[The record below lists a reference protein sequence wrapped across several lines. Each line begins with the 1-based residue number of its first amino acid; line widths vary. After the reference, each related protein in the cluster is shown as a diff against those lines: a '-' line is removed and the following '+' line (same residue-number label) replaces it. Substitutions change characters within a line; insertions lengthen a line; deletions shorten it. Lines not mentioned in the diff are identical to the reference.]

1 MAAPGMRPPVRRPV
15 AGKIQ
20 WEKAVALKHYLMK
33 KNMCSHKRVSA
44 ELLAELPLRVEKKWG
59 T

>member
-1 MAAPGMRPPVRRPV
+1 MRPPVRRPV